1 MATSAFGEMKGRTKI
16 LISLGL
22 AALVWIVFGQT
33 AHFDWV
39 RYDDHD
45 YVYRSGRVISG
56 LSFSNIAW
64 AFTHFHAANW
74 HPITTLSHMLD
85 CQLFGV
91 NPARHH
97 FSNVVIHTLAV
108 IALFFALDSLTGKI
122 WRTAFVAAVFAIHPL
137 RAESVAWIAER
148 KDVLSGLFFALTLL
162 AWSSYARRKSV
173 ARYLI
178 ALFAAALGTL
188 SKPMLVTIPFV
199 LLLIDYWPL
208 NRFQNEKIIS
218 LILEKIPFAL
228 FAATSAV
235 ATVLAQH
242 GQIDTFG
249 FSLPLRFENAIVS
262 YAIYLRQLM
271 WPVSLAVLY
280 PYPEKFF
287 PFLIIVSCVALLIAL
302 SAIAI
307 IYRKRLPFLFTGW
320 LWFVGMLVPVIG
332 IVQVGRQGHADRYT
346 YLPLIGV
353 IVAIVWLVAELT
365 ARWRFQKQMGA
376 LASPIVIIALSA
388 CAYHQTTFWRN
399 GDFLWPHTLAVT
411 TNNDGAHLA
420 FATSLFA
427 EGKTEEAIT
436 QARAAAEIRPANA
449 GVYGEVPIGL
459 EGKPLDEAIL
469 FWSARVQNEPTN
481 IGARNTF
488 GVLLVQK
495 HQTRAALEQW
505 EAALVLNPN
514 DGNAQSNLAWVFAT
528 APDAPLRNGTRAVEL
543 AERALKL
550 AGGVNPILH
559 RTLAAAYA
567 EAGRFDDAIAA
578 AERGREF
585 AEREGNRELAEE
597 FVGVLARY
605 RQHQPMRDASLERRE
620 D

>member
-1 MATSAFGEMKGRTKI
+1 MYSLRFSLKTQKI
-16 LISLGL
+16 LIVL
-22 AALVWIVFGQT
+22 ALTALVWIVFAQT

-45 YVYRSGRVISG
+45 YVYRSGRVTSG
-56 LSFSNIAW
+56 VSVSNIAW

-91 NPARHH
+91 KPGLHH
-97 FSNVVIHTLAV
+97 FSSVVIHTLAA
-108 IALFFALDSLTGKI
+108 IMLFFALDSLTGKI
-122 WRTAFVAAVFAIHPL
+122 WRSAFVAAVFAIHPL

-148 KDVLSGLFFALTLL
+148 KDVLSGFFFALTLL
-162 AWSSYARRKSV
+162 AWSNYARRKSV

-188 SKPMLVTIPFV
+188 SKPMMVTIPFV
-199 LLLIDYWPL
+199 LLLVDYWPL
-208 NRFQNEKIIS
+208 NRFQKEKLIS
-218 LILEKIPFAL
+218 LVLEKIPFAL
-228 FAATSAV
+228 FAAASAV

-249 FSLPLRFENAIVS
+249 FSLSLRLENAIVT
-262 YAIYLRQLM
+262 YAIYLRQLI
-271 WPVSLAVLY
+271 WPVDLAVLY
-280 PYPEKFF
+280 PYPEKI
-287 PFLIIVSCVALLIAL
+287 FLLPMIVGCAALLIAL
-302 SAIAI
+302 STIAI
-307 IYRKRLPFLFTGW
+307 IYRKQFPFLFTGW
-320 LWFVGMLVPVIG
+320 FWFVGMLIPVIG
-332 IVQVGRQGHADRYT
+332 IVQVGRQAHADRYT
-346 YLPLIGV
+346 YLPVVGV
-353 IVAIVWLVAELT
+353 TIAIVWLVAELT
-365 ARWRFQKQMGA
+365 AGWRFRKQIGA
-376 LASPIVIIALSA
+376 LASAVVIITLSA
-388 CAYHQTTFWRN
+388 CAYHQTMFWRN
-399 GDFLWPHTLAVT
+399 ADSLWPHTLAVT

-427 EGKTEEAIT
+427 EGKTEEAIKH
-436 QARAAAEIRPANA
+436 ARAAAEIRPANA

-469 FWSARVQNEPTN
+469 FWSARVENEPNN

-495 HQTRAALEQW
+495 HQTGAAIEQW
-505 EAALVLNPN
+505 ETALALNPN

-528 APDAPLRNGTRAVEL
+528 APDASLRNGSRAVDL
-543 AERALKL
+543 AKRALKL

-567 EAGRFDDAIAA
+567 EAGRFDDAIAT
-578 AERGREF
+578 AERGFAF
-585 AEREGNRELAEE
+585 AEREGNRELADE
-597 FVGVLARY
+597 FVAVLARY
-605 RQHQPMRDASLERRE
+605 RQHQPFRDASLELHE

>member
-1 MATSAFGEMKGRTKI
+1 VYSLRFSLKTQKI

-22 AALVWIVFGQT
+22 AALVSIVFGQT
-33 AHFDWV
+33 AHFGWV

-45 YVYRSGRVISG
+45 YVYRSGRVTSG
-56 LSFSNIAW
+56 LSFSNLAW

-91 NPARHH
+91 NPGLHH
-97 FSNVVIHTLAV
+97 FSSVVIHALAT
-108 IALFFALDSLTGKI
+108 IALFFALDSLTGKN
-122 WRTAFVAAVFAIHPL
+122 WRSAFVAGVFAIHPL

-162 AWSSYARRKSV
+162 AWSYYARRKSV
-173 ARYLI
+173 TRYLL
-178 ALFAAALGTL
+178 AVLAAALGTL

-208 NRFQNEKIIS
+208 DRFRKEKIIW
-218 LILEKIPFAL
+218 LLLEKIPFAL
-228 FAATSAV
+228 VAAVSAV

-262 YAIYLRQLM
+262 YAIYLRQLI
-271 WPVSLAVLY
+271 WPVDLAVLY
-280 PYPEKFF
+280 PHPEKFF
-287 PFLIIVSCVALLIAL
+287 PFLIIAGSAALLIAL
-302 SAIAI
+302 STIAI
-307 IYRKRLPFLFTGW
+307 IYRKRFPFLFSGW
-320 LWFVGMLVPVIG
+320 FWFVGMLVPVIG
-332 IVQVGRQGHADRYT
+332 IVQVGRQAHADRYT
-346 YLPLIGV
+346 YLPLIG
-353 IVAIVWLVAELT
+353 ITIAIVWLVAELT
-365 ARWRFQKQMGA
+365 VRWRFRKQIGA
-376 LASPIVIIALSA
+376 LVSAVVIIALSA

-399 GDFLWPHTLAVT
+399 ADSLWPHTLAVT

-427 EGKTEEAIT
+427 EGKTEEAIAH
-436 QARAAAEIRPANA
+436 ARTAAQIRPANA
-449 GVYGEVPIGL
+449 GVYGEVPVGL
-459 EGKPLDEAIL
+459 EGKALDEAIL
-469 FWSARVQNEPTN
+469 FWSARVENEPNN

-495 HQTRAALEQW
+495 HQTRAAVEQW
-505 EAALVLNPN
+505 ESALALNPN

-528 APDAPLRNGTRAVEL
+528 APDASLRNGTRAVEL

-550 AGGVNPILH
+550 AGGINPILY

-567 EAGRFDDAIAA
+567 ESGRFDDAIAT

-585 AEREGNRELAEE
+585 AEREGNRELADE
-597 FVGVLARY
+597 FVAVLDRY
-605 RQHQPMRDASLERRE
+605 RQHQPMRDARLELHE
-620 D
+620 DL

>member
-1 MATSAFGEMKGRTKI
+1 VYSLRFSVKTQKI
-16 LISLGL
+16 LIVLAL

-39 RYDDHD
+39 RYDDRA
-45 YVYRSGRVISG
+45 YVYGSGRVTSG

-64 AFTHFHAANW
+64 AFTHFHADNW
-74 HPITTLSHMLD
+74 HPITILSHMLD

-91 NPARHH
+91 NPGAHH
-97 FSNVVIHTLAV
+97 FSSVVIHTLAAV
-108 IALFFALDSLTGKI
+108 VLFLALDSLTKKI
-122 WRTAFVAAVFAIHPL
+122 WRSAFVAVVFAIHPL

-162 AWSSYARRKSV
+162 AWSNYARRKSV
-173 ARYLI
+173 VRYLI
-178 ALFAAALGTL
+178 ALFAAAFGVL

-199 LLLIDYWPL
+199 LLLIDCWPL
-208 NRFQNEKIIS
+208 SRFQNEKVIA
-218 LILEKIPFAL
+218 LVLEKIPFAL
-228 FAATSAV
+228 FAVTSAV

-242 GQIDTFG
+242 GRIDTFG

-262 YAIYLRQLM
+262 YAIYLRQLT
-271 WPVSLAVLY
+271 WPVDLAVLY
-280 PYPEKFF
+280 PHPEKIF
-287 PFLIIVSCVALLIAL
+287 PLPVISGCLALLIAL

-307 IYRKRLPFLFTGW
+307 IYRKRFPFLFTGW
-320 LWFVGMLVPVIG
+320 FWFVGMLVPVIG
-332 IVQVGRQGHADRYT
+332 IVQVGRQAHADRYT
-346 YLPLIGV
+346 YLPLIG
-353 IVAIVWLVAELT
+353 ITIAIVWLIAELT
-365 ARWRFQKQMGA
+365 ARWHFQKQIGA
-376 LASPIVIIALSA
+376 LASIVVIIALSA

-399 GDFLWPHTLAVT
+399 ADSLWPHTLAVT

-427 EGKTEEAIT
+427 EGKTEEAIAH
-436 QARAAAEIRPANA
+436 AREAAEIRPTNA
-449 GVYGEVPIGL
+449 GVYGEVPVGL
-459 EGKPLDEAIL
+459 EGKTLDEAIL
-469 FWSARVQNEPTN
+469 FWSARVENEPHN

-495 HQTRAALEQW
+495 HQTRAAVEQW
-505 EAALVLNPN
+505 EAALALNPN

-528 APDAPLRNGTRAVEL
+528 APDASLRNGTRAVEL

-550 AGGVNPILH
+550 AGGINPILH

-567 EAGRFDDAIAA
+567 EAGRFDDAIAI
-578 AERGREF
+578 AERGQAF
-585 AEREGNRELAEE
+585 AEREGNRQLADE
-597 FVGVLARY
+597 FTAVLARY
-605 RQHQPMRDASLERRE
+605 RQRQPFRDASLELHE

>member
-1 MATSAFGEMKGRTKI
+1 
-16 LISLGL
+16 
-22 AALVWIVFGQT
+22 
-33 AHFDWV
+33 
-39 RYDDHD
+39 
-45 YVYRSGRVISG
+45 
-56 LSFSNIAW
+56 LSFSNIGW

-91 NPARHH
+91 NPGRHH
-97 FSNVVIHTLAV
+97 FSSVVIHTLAA

-122 WRTAFVAAVFAIHPL
+122 WRSAFVAAVFAIHPL

-148 KDVLSGLFFALTLL
+148 KDVLSGLFFALALL
-162 AWSSYARRKSV
+162 AWSNYARRKSV
-173 ARYLI
+173 VRYLI
-178 ALFAAALGTL
+178 ALFAAALGLL
-188 SKPMLVTIPFV
+188 SKPMLATIPFV

-208 NRFQNEKIIS
+208 NRFQNERIIS
-218 LILEKIPFAL
+218 LVLEKIPFAL

-262 YAIYLRQLM
+262 YAIYLRQLI
-271 WPVSLAVLY
+271 WPVDLAVLY

-287 PFLIIVSCVALLIAL
+287 PFLIIAGCVALLIGL

-307 IYRKRLPFLFTGW
+307 IYRKRFPFLFTGW
-320 LWFVGMLVPVIG
+320 FWFVGTLVPVIG

-346 YLPLIGV
+346 YLPLIG
-353 IVAIVWLVAELT
+353 ITIGIVWLIAELT
-365 ARWRFQKQMGA
+365 ARWHFQKQIGA
-376 LASPIVIIALSA
+376 VVSALVIIALSA

-399 GDFLWPHTLAVT
+399 ADSLWPHTLAVT

-427 EGKTEEAIT
+427 EGKTAEAIAHT
-436 QARAAAEIRPANA
+436 RAAAEIRPANA
-449 GVYGEVPIGL
+449 GVYGEVPVGL
-459 EGKPLDEAIL
+459 EGKALDEAIL
-469 FWSARVQNEPTN
+469 LWSARVENAPNN

-488 GVLLVQK
+488 GVLLAQK
-495 HQTRAALEQW
+495 HQTRAAIEQW
-505 EAALVLNPN
+505 ETALALNPN

-528 APDAPLRNGTRAVEL
+528 APDASLRNGARAVEL

-550 AGGVNPILH
+550 AGGINPILH

-567 EAGRFDDAIAA
+567 EADRFDDAIAI
-578 AERGREF
+578 AERGQAF
-585 AEREGNRELAEE
+585 AEREGNRELADE
-597 FVGVLARY
+597 FTAVLARY
-605 RQHQPMRDASLERRE
+605 RQRQPFRDASLELHE

>member
-1 MATSAFGEMKGRTKI
+1 
-16 LISLGL
+16 
-22 AALVWIVFGQT
+22 
-33 AHFDWV
+33 
-39 RYDDHD
+39 
-45 YVYRSGRVISG
+45 
-56 LSFSNIAW
+56 
-64 AFTHFHAANW
+64 
-74 HPITTLSHMLD
+74 MLD

-91 NPARHH
+91 NPAWHH
-97 FSNVVIHTLAV
+97 FSSVVIHALAT
-108 IALFFALDSLTGKI
+108 IALFFALDSLTGKN
-122 WRTAFVAAVFAIHPL
+122 WRSAFVASVFAIHPL

-162 AWSSYARRKSV
+162 AWSYYTRRKSV
-173 ARYLI
+173 TRYLL
-178 ALFAAALGTL
+178 AVLAAALGTL

-208 NRFQNEKIIS
+208 NRFRKEKVIW
-218 LILEKIPFAL
+218 LLLEKIPFAL
-228 FAATSAV
+228 VATVSAV

-262 YAIYLRQLM
+262 YAIYLRQLI
-271 WPVSLAVLY
+271 WPVDLAVLY
-280 PYPEKFF
+280 PHPEKFF
-287 PFLIIVSCVALLIAL
+287 PFVIIAGSAALLIAL
-302 SAIAI
+302 STIAI
-307 IYRKRLPFLFTGW
+307 IYRKRFPFLFSGW
-320 LWFVGMLVPVIG
+320 FWFIGMLVPVIG
-332 IVQVGRQGHADRYT
+332 IVQVGRQAHADRYT
-346 YLPLIGV
+346 YLPLIG
-353 IVAIVWLVAELT
+353 ITIAIVWLVAELT
-365 ARWRFQKQMGA
+365 VRWRFRKQIGA
-376 LASPIVIIALSA
+376 LVSAAVIIALSA

-399 GDFLWPHTLAVT
+399 ADSLWPHTLAVT

-427 EGKTEEAIT
+427 EGKTAEAIAHAHT
-436 QARAAAEIRPANA
+436 AAEIRPANA
-449 GVYGEVPIGL
+449 GVYGEVPVGV
-459 EGKPLDEAIL
+459 EGKALDEAIL
-469 FWSARVQNEPTN
+469 FWSARVENEPNN

-495 HQTRAALEQW
+495 HQMRAAVEQW
-505 EAALVLNPN
+505 ESAFVLNPN

-528 APDAPLRNGTRAVEL
+528 APDASLRNGTRAVEL

-550 AGGVNPILH
+550 AGGINPILH

-567 EAGRFDDAIAA
+567 ESGRFDDAIAT

-585 AEREGNRELAEE
+585 AEREGNRELADE

-605 RQHQPMRDASLERRE
+605 RQHQPMRDASLELHE